1 MATEPLR
8 TSLTETSSDMD
19 VAPSSEFDSQAGQF
33 ESVLSSITGTTVGAT
48 SPKAVQSAT
57 SVNSDAKQPPRGYMW
72 EDDAG
77 YYYDDEES
85 FTLRPVV
92 DWSTR

>member
-1 MATEPLR
+1 
-8 TSLTETSSDMD
+8 MD
-19 VAPSSEFDSQAGQF
+19 VVPSSETDSQAGQF
-33 ESVLSSITGTTVGAT
+33 ESVLSSINGKIVGAT
-48 SPKAVQSAT
+48 SPKAVQSAL
-57 SVNSDAKQPPRGYMW
+57 SLSMSAANANLDAKQPSRGYMW